1 MFNAKV
7 YTLSVISLS
16 GIMDET
22 FAAQEAVRRWNE
34 ADAQRTGRLFLLVD
48 DPQAADVLV
57 GVVGNHLEGT
67 QSVDQALEA
76 GRRVLLLFSSFAD
89 PRNTIASEQQAVD
102 AFRRSA
108 GPRCHCATYRTVGEL
123 GTLVEQQLSQIQ

>member
-1 MFNAKV
+1 MFEAKV
-7 YTLSVISLS
+7 YTIAILSLS
-16 GIMDET
+16 GMMDET
-22 FAAQEAVRRWNE
+22 FAAKEAVRRWNE
-34 ADAQRTGRLFLLVD
+34 ADAERTGRLFLLVD

-67 QSVDQALEA
+67 QPVDQALEA

-89 PRNTIASEQQAVD
+89 PKNTIASEQQAVD

-108 GPRCHCATYRTVGEL
+108 GPRCHCATYRTVSEL

>member
-7 YTLSVISLS
+7 YTTAVISLS

-22 FAAQEAVRRWNE
+22 FAAKEAVRQWNE
-34 ADAQRTGRLFLLVD
+34 AGAQRTGRLFLLVD

-67 QSVDQALEA
+67 QRVPQALEA

-89 PRNTIASEQQAVD
+89 PTNTIASEQQAVD
-102 AFRRSA
+102 AFRRTVS
-108 GPRCHCATYRTVGEL
+108 PRCYCGQYRSIPEL
-123 GTLVEQQLSQIQ
+123 RTLLEQQLSQIQ

>member
-7 YTLSVISLS
+7 YTTAVISLG

-22 FAAQEAVRRWNE
+22 FAAKEAVRRWNE
-34 ADAQRTGRLFLLVD
+34 ADAERTGRLFLLVD

-67 QSVDQALEA
+67 QHVAQALDQ
-76 GRRVLLLFSSFAD
+76 GRRVLLLFNAFAD
-89 PRNTIASEQQAVD
+89 PTNTIASEQQAVD

-108 GPRCHCATYRTVGEL
+108 GPRCHCANYRTVSEL